1 MIQTIIKRIISNLYL
16 PARLRILIVFSIF
29 AWGIQ
34 AQSKS
39 LSGTVIDQ
47 KGDVLVGV
55 TVGAV
60 GATTG
65 TISDAA
71 GKWLLTVP
79 SESSEIKFS
88 YIGYTDRI
96 VKVSSERIIHV
107 VLNESS
113 ILMDELVVI
122 GYGTIKKTDLTG
134 AVSSIKAEAI
144 MRKPVA
150 NVAQALQGLAPGV
163 MVTSNSGS
171 PGSSVSVRIRG
182 IGTVNDPSPLYVV
195 DGMPVNDIGYLSS
208 AEIGS
213 VEILKDAS
221 ATAIYGSRGAN
232 GVVMVTTKQGVAGK
246 DVITLNSYYG
256 TSRMNTDL
264 HLLTGQQWYDIQS
277 AINATR
283 LTPINLANADPSI
296 STNWLKEISQVGT
309 IQSHNVSFSGGVKDF
324 TYNLSLGY
332 LDQKGTI
339 KKTDFNRINARINLE
354 RKMNKIITVGTNTS
368 VSTSSRDKILE
379 GNYTFGSIN
388 NALLVEPVIPV
399 YNSDGSYGYSKY
411 SNNYNPLAVID
422 YTSSNEKNLSIIGSM
437 YGIVEFMKG
446 FNFKTTLGINFNRY
460 DSYDFK
466 PTYYVSNAQSNSA
479 SVVTRGYS
487 LTNNLISENTLNF
500 NHVFNTKHVVGATL
514 GFTAEQTRYENL
526 IGSKAN
532 TPNNNADMQ
541 YLDAATNSTSA
552 TANGTASES
561 ALISYIG
568 RINYSYDNRYLATA
582 TIRRD
587 GSSRFGKSNQYGNF
601 PSAALAWKVNNESF
615 FKDWNQDI
623 INTAKVRVG
632 WGIVGN
638 QNIANYAFQSLLTSS
653 SQYAY
658 LFGIPEK
665 LYQGVAA
672 VALGN
677 ANIKWESTESTNI
690 GIDITCLNNKLIL
703 SADYYTRT
711 TNDMLIV
718 EPIPYF
724 LGFETGPTTNVGSA
738 NNKGIE
744 GQLEWKDKIGKDFN
758 YSIAANISTIKNEV
772 LSLGTG
778 SAIAGYA
785 IRNGNT
791 TYTKVGTPIGAFW
804 GYKTNGLVQT
814 QEQLL
819 DVRKRQPNAGLGD
832 VVFVDNDGNGVLNES
847 DKTIIGN
854 PIPKFY
860 YGFNLNMEYKGF
872 DISANFEGSY
882 GNDIFNA
889 MRYYTYSE
897 ADVTQKSVD
906 VLNYWTPTN
915 THTNMPRL
923 NGNDKNDNL
932 RISDRY
938 VEDGSYLRMK
948 TLQIGYS
955 LTKAIAHKLYM
966 TSLRIYVSSDNL
978 FTFTRY
984 SGADP
989 EVGQLTSDNTLSR
1002 GVDLGTYPQPK
1013 TIVGGISITF

>member
-1 MIQTIIKRIISNLYL
+1 MTFIKRIKSNLYL
-16 PARLRILIVFSIF
+16 PSRLLILIVFSILSL
-29 AWGIQ
+29 GTQ
-34 AQSKS
+34 AQPTSVT
-39 LSGTVIDQ
+39 LSGTIKDQ
-47 KGDVLVGV
+47 KGEAMMGV
-55 TVGAV
+55 TVVAAG
-60 GATTG
+60 TTLW
-65 TISDAA
+65 TTSDAA
-71 GKWLLTVP
+71 GNWVLTAP
-79 SESSEIKFS
+79 SNSGELKFS
-88 YIGYTDRI
+88 YIGYSDRI
-96 VKVSSERIIHV
+96 VKIGTKRIIHV
-107 VLNESS
+107 VLDESS
-113 ILMDELVVI
+113 VKLDEMVVI

-134 AVSSIKAEAI
+134 SVSSIKAEAI

-208 AEIGS
+208 SEIGS

-232 GVVMVTTKQGVAGK
+232 GVIMITTKHGIEGK
-246 DVITLNSYYG
+246 DVITLDSYYG
-256 TSRMNTDL
+256 TSRINTDL
-264 HLLTGQQWYDIQS
+264 HLLTGQQWVDIQS
-277 AINATR
+277 AINTTR

-309 IQSHNVSFSGGVKDF
+309 IQSHNVSFAGGIKDF

-339 KKTDFNRINARINLE
+339 KKTDYNRINARINLE
-354 RKMNKIITVGTNTS
+354 RKMKKIITIGTNTS
-368 VSTSSRDKILE
+368 VSTSSRDKIVE
-379 GNYTFGSIN
+379 GNYTFGFIN
-388 NALLVEPVIPV
+388 HALKLEPVIPV
-399 YNSDGSYGYSKY
+399 YNPDGSYGYSKY
-411 SNNYNPLAVID
+411 SNNYNPVALID
-422 YTSSNEKNLSIIGSM
+422 YTSSNEKNLTIIGNI
-437 YGIVEFMKG
+437 YGIVEFTKG
-446 FNFKTTLGINFNRY
+446 LNFKTSLGMNFNRY

-466 PTYYVSNAQSNSA
+466 PTYYVSNAQSNSV
-479 SVVTRGYS
+479 SLVTRGYS
-487 LTNNLISENTLNF
+487 LTNNIISENTLNF
-500 NHVFNTKHVVGATL
+500 DHTFNTKHFVGATL
-514 GFTAEQTRYENL
+514 GFTSEQTRYENL

-532 TPNNNADMQ
+532 TPNNNADMH

-568 RINYSYDNRYLATA
+568 RVNYSFDNRYLATA

-587 GSSRFGKSNQYGNF
+587 GSSRFSKSNQYGNF
-601 PSAALAWKVNNESF
+601 PSVAFAWKISNESF
-615 FKDWNQDI
+615 FKKWNQEF
-623 INTAKVRVG
+623 INMAKVRVG
-632 WGIVGN
+632 WGKAGN
-638 QNIANYAFQSLLTSS
+638 QNIANYAYQSLLTSS

-658 LFGIPEK
+658 LFGIPET

-690 GIDITCLNNKLIL
+690 GIDVACLNNRLTF

-724 LGFETGPTTNVGSA
+724 LGFETGPTTNVGSV
-738 NNKGIE
+738 NNKGVE
-744 GQLEWKDKIGKDFN
+744 GQIEWKDKIGKKFI
-758 YSIAANISTIKNEV
+758 YSIGANISTIKNEV

-778 SAIAGYA
+778 KGIAGESL
-785 IRNGNT
+785 RNGST

-819 DVRKRQPNAGLGD
+819 DVKTRQPNAGLGD
-832 VVFVDNDGNGVLNES
+832 VVFVDNDGNGVLNEL

-860 YGFNLNMEYKGF
+860 YGFNLYMEYLGF
-872 DISANFEGSY
+872 DLSANFEGTY
-882 GNDIFNA
+882 GNDIFNTI
-889 MRYYTYSE
+889 RYYTYNE

-915 THTNMPRL
+915 TKTNMPRL
-923 NGNDKNDNL
+923 NGNDLNDNL

-938 VEDGSYLRMK
+938 IEDGSYLRLK

-955 LTKAIAHKLYM
+955 LPPAIAQKLFM
-966 TSLRIYVSSDNL
+966 TGMRIFVSSDNL
-978 FTFTRY
+978 LTFTRY
-984 SGADP
+984 SGSDP
-989 EVGQLTSDNTLSR
+989 EIGQLTLNNTLSR
-1002 GVDLGTYPQPK
+1002 GVDLGTYPQAK
-1013 TIVGGISITF
+1013 TIVAGISITF